1 MKLERILLFKT
12 LIKEHIK
19 QDSIVIDATCGNGND
34 TLFLAQ
40 QVSNGHV
47 FGFDIQDTAIQSTFE
62 KVKAFNNVTLIQDGH
77 ENIKKHIDI
86 QFKGQIDA
94 AILILVIYLR
104 VINLLLQDL
113 KLQLKQ

>member
-1 MKLERILLFKT
+1 MLLVAMVT
-12 LIKEHIK
+12 
-19 QDSIVIDATCGNGND
+19 TRY
-34 TLFLAQ
+34 FLHKFLMAMFWFRYTRY
-40 QVSNGHV
+40 NPIN
-47 FGFDIQDTAIQSTFE
+47 FR

>member
-1 MKLERILLFKT
+1 MLLVAMVT
-12 LIKEHIK
+12 
-19 QDSIVIDATCGNGND
+19 TRY
-34 TLFLAQ
+34 FLHKFLMAMFWFRYTR
-40 QVSNGHV
+40 SDNPIN
-47 FGFDIQDTAIQSTFE
+47 FR

>member
-1 MKLERILLFKT
+1 MAMFWFRYT
-12 LIKEHIK
+12 RY
-19 QDSIVIDATCGNGND
+19 
-34 TLFLAQ
+34 
-40 QVSNGHV
+40 SN
-47 FGFDIQDTAIQSTFE
+47 QSTFE

-94 AILILVIYLR
+94 AIFNLGYLR

>member
-1 MKLERILLFKT
+1 MLLVAMVT
-12 LIKEHIK
+12 
-19 QDSIVIDATCGNGND
+19 TRY
-34 TLFLAQ
+34 FLHE
-40 QVSNGHV
+40 VSNGHV
-47 FGFDIQDTAIQSTFE
+47 FGFDIQDTNPINFR

>member
-1 MKLERILLFKT
+1 MAMFLV
-12 LIKEHIK
+12 
-19 QDSIVIDATCGNGND
+19 SIYK
-34 TLFLAQ
+34 
-40 QVSNGHV
+40 
-47 FGFDIQDTAIQSTFE
+47 IQTIQSTFE